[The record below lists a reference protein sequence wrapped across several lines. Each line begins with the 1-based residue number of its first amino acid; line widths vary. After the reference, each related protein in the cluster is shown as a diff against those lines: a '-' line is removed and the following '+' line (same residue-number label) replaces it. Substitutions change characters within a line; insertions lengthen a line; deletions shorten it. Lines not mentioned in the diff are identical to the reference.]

1 MILKLRTI
9 PPIEKTHLKFC
20 KRYLEISNKA
30 SNVASRSE
38 LRRLPL
44 IINICKNIF
53 HYMLY
58 LLRKNEDTILKPLQ
72 YCNSYSHANKAYVV
86 VVVDRCKLPFL
97 FLRPPLSSLLSRVY
111 FLRYSPNGELA
122 CRLNFNALF

>member
-1 MILKLRTI
+1 
-9 PPIEKTHLKFC
+9 
-20 KRYLEISNKA
+20 
-30 SNVASRSE
+30 
-38 LRRLPL
+38 
-44 IINICKNIF
+44 
-53 HYMLY
+53 MLY

-72 YCNSYSHANKAYVV
+72 YCNSYSHANTAYVV

-122 CRLNFNALF
+122 CRLNFNSLFW